1 VSTLAVNQLQLAPL
15 GAGDLIDRTV
25 RLYRRHFTPLIRAS
39 APPIIVQTV
48 GVVLWT
54 IGVQAASA
62 TGAEE
67 WLVVYVLL
75 SAFALLLRFLGFL
88 FQLIVLGGATRNLV
102 MHLLRGEPVTARAVY
117 RNVRSRFWGL
127 LGVTIAVMMC
137 AVFSAGMAFFA
148 WFVVMMLYVLVV
160 TVLATVTTPWLIA
173 LVSIIVYLATAFGAL
188 YIFFL
193 MAGRVAYAPQVMMV
207 EGKGVFAAIGRSTQ
221 LARGNARRLMAM
233 FFFTTFATYSV
244 LMILLAPLVWLAYL
258 NGIDLWSLLW
268 AFLWGINTEQIPPW
282 AAVSFQVALQLSG
295 IILAPVWTL
304 GLSLLY
310 VDERVRHEGYDVELL
325 AAQRLGDMPALPL
338 GANVPLAPAIV
349 TPAAR
354 PPRQYEPDASAH
366 KRSDSVLGLM
376 E

>member
-1 VSTLAVNQLQLAPL
+1 MSTLAVNQLQLAPL

-75 SAFALLLRFLGFL
+75 SAFALVLRFLGFL

-127 LGVTIAVMMC
+127 LGVTIAVMVC

-148 WFVVMMLYVLVV
+148 WFVVMMLYVVLVALLAPV
-160 TVLATVTTPWLIA
+160 TAPWLIA
-173 LVSIIVYLATAFGAL
+173 LVSIVVYLATAFGAF

-193 MAGRVAYAPQVMMV
+193 LAGRVAYAPQVMMV

-244 LMILLAPLVWLAYL
+244 LMILLVPLGWLAYL
-258 NGIDLWSLLW
+258 NGVDLWSLLW
-268 AFLWGINTEQIPPW
+268 GVDSTRVPAW
-282 AAVSFQVALQLSG
+282 ASVSYQVALQLSG

-325 AAQRLGDMPALPL
+325 AAQRLGDMPALPA

-354 PPRQYEPDASAH
+354 PQRQDDADAPAH

>member
-1 VSTLAVNQLQLAPL
+1 MSTLAVNQLQLAPL

-54 IGVQAASA
+54 IGVQAAGA

-67 WLVVYVLL
+67 WLVVYFLL
-75 SAFALLLRFLGFL
+75 AAFALVLRFLGFL

-127 LGVTIAVMMC
+127 LGATIAMMAC
-137 AVFSAGMAFFA
+137 AVFSAGLAFFA
-148 WFVVMMLYVLVV
+148 WFIVMMVYVILITLLAPM
-160 TVLATVTTPWLIA
+160 TVAVPWLVA
-173 LVSIIVYLATAFGAL
+173 LVSVIVYLATAFGAL
-188 YIFFL
+188 YVFFL
-193 MAGRVAYAPQVMMV
+193 LAGRVAYAPQVMMV

-244 LMILLAPLVWLAYL
+244 LMILLVPLGWLAYL
-258 NGIDLWSLLW
+258 NGVDLWSLLW
-268 AFLWGINTEQIPPW
+268 GVDSTRVPAW
-282 AAVSFQVALQLSG
+282 ASISYQVALQLSG

-325 AAQRLGDMPALPL
+325 AAQRLGDMPALPA

-354 PPRQYEPDASAH
+354 PQPQEDEPDAPAH